1 MSWVFSSVLPR
12 KASQRAQ
19 ARGQHMSEDT
29 EREAGVGCLRAQ
41 RGPWLTASKDAGN
54 LELPPQELN
63 LTDAVDERGRGVL
76 PGAPSK
82 EHSLAST
89 LS

>member
-1 MSWVFSSVLPR
+1 MWGKDSRCGGFSRERSHSKESRLPL
-12 KASQRAQ
+12 
-19 ARGQHMSEDT
+19 GT
-29 EREAGVGCLRAQ
+29 ERD
-41 RGPWLTASKDAGN
+41 PWLTASKDAGN